1 MFHLSEDAN
10 IDEIV
15 SACLRKRNPAL
26 RLGERINE
34 GGTSVVY
41 HIAGASSPQTLKVM
55 YTDLRDYDDSA
66 SMRKRFYEYFTN
78 EVKIMRELS
87 SPYIMPVLDSFQYIF
102 RAGQIQEVTER
113 ALKDN
118 SYRAFVFVI
127 MPECQSLTDYHKKF
141 PMTERDMIRMTI
153 HICRAL
159 QQCHSHDVLHRDVK
173 PDNIFVPLDDPSRF
187 ILGDF
192 GFCRRMERNIIPRYT
207 AIGTEGFT
215 APEVLRGDNKQYY
228 SSDLYSLA
236 ASIHW
241 LITGSPYYGHY
252 DKELALSKISPAF
265 YRIIYEKS
273 LPKKP
278 RDRYQNAADMLLD
291 LQPLGGSRRSVFRN
305 PWFLKAKRE
314 MLTNHYEAAI
324 QIAKEGKSRSSDKQG
339 AMDCERLL
347 AYCLYHEYSQ
357 SPAVMRTAAHM
368 LETLASQGDAIARY
382 MRAMMD
388 IRNGKKS
395 HDKEKF
401 KNGFQNL
408 RLSAEED
415 CVLAQYYYGHLL
427 FGNFHELPAGTYVG
441 ANPRK
446 DGFRF
451 VLKAAETGFPPA
463 MEYLWKIRSQ
473 MELSPELKRFV
484 ESELEHSS
492 SLRDFLADFQPDEQ
506 AQDMRKLRIE
516 LL

>member
-215 APEVLRGDNKQYY
+215 APEVLRGDNKQY
-228 SSDLYSLA
+228 
-236 ASIHW
+236 
-241 LITGSPYYGHY
+241 
-252 DKELALSKISPAF
+252 
-265 YRIIYEKS
+265 
-273 LPKKP
+273 
-278 RDRYQNAADMLLD
+278 
-291 LQPLGGSRRSVFRN
+291 
-305 PWFLKAKRE
+305 
-314 MLTNHYEAAI
+314 
-324 QIAKEGKSRSSDKQG
+324 
-339 AMDCERLL
+339 
-347 AYCLYHEYSQ
+347 
-357 SPAVMRTAAHM
+357 
-368 LETLASQGDAIARY
+368 
-382 MRAMMD
+382 
-388 IRNGKKS
+388 
-395 HDKEKF
+395 
-401 KNGFQNL
+401 
-408 RLSAEED
+408 
-415 CVLAQYYYGHLL
+415 
-427 FGNFHELPAGTYVG
+427 
-441 ANPRK
+441 
-446 DGFRF
+446 
-451 VLKAAETGFPPA
+451 
-463 MEYLWKIRSQ
+463 
-473 MELSPELKRFV
+473 
-484 ESELEHSS
+484 
-492 SLRDFLADFQPDEQ
+492 
-506 AQDMRKLRIE
+506 
-516 LL
+516 